1 MRCEFPRIV
10 FVGSPVSAKNPS
22 RFSVN
27 RANGSPLA
35 PGACSLASTDG
46 YLFAKRARK
55 ACLEVLSSTSSR
67 KKETPLEVLRRGI
80 RGRRSQLCRPYR
92 PPPEEDLQLILL
104 LSYLRRR
111 TAYPR
116 TPAPRSRAPAGRTN
130 EPGPTPPLGGRSFST
145 VISCLTC
152 VVTSCAIAV
161 GTRMSIATRAAMAR

>member
-1 MRCEFPRIV
+1 MDISLLR
-10 FVGSPVSAKNPS
+10 GQAKHAL
-22 RFSVN
+22 R
-27 RANGSPLA
+27 
-35 PGACSLASTDG
+35 CSLA
-46 YLFAKRARK
+46 L
-55 ACLEVLSSTSSR
+55 VPV
-67 KKETPLEVLRRGI
+67 KKKPPSKGLRRGV

-111 TAYPR
+111 TAYPS

-130 EPGPTPPLGGRSFST
+130 VPGPTPPLLGRSFST

-161 GTRMSIATRAAMAR
+161 GTRMIIATRAATAR